1 MTVSDIESLPPRRR
15 AVVESAGYRVTR
27 WAAARQVLGQRLMK
41 QRSAGVL
48 GVFLEKW
55 GVGLLPVAAESEMR
69 LTFGLNEQG
78 IWLQGGSHD
87 LPVARLERAL
97 LHLPALRGFWRQELR
112 QHHFDELRSLV
123 PQAWMMDDSAVPP
136 GAVIHGL
143 GITSWDE
150 WQTLGGRRPVLAVKD
165 RVLTEQPEEE
175 CLLSAVYERND
186 RLKVVLR
193 TIEASP

>member
-1 MTVSDIESLPPRRR
+1 MTVSDIESLLPRRR
-15 AVVESAGYRVTR
+15 AAVESAGYRVTR
-27 WAAARQVLGQRLMK
+27 WAAARQILGQRLMK
-41 QRSAGVL
+41 QRSAGVPV
-48 GVFLEKW
+48 VFLEKW
-55 GVGLLPVAAESEMR
+55 GVGLLPVVAKAEFR
-69 LTFGLNEQG
+69 LTFGVTEQAM
-78 IWLQGGSHD
+78 WLQSGSHD
-87 LPVARLERAL
+87 LPGSPLERAL

-136 GAVIHGL
+136 GAVIHSL
-143 GITSWDE
+143 GITSWEE
-150 WQTLGGRRPVLAVKD
+150 WQTLGRRRPVLAVKD
-165 RVLTEQPEEE
+165 RVLTEQPEAE